1 MAPSHN
7 ESPALILDCFDH
19 GESDMIVTFFSKDKG
34 RLTGIAKGAKRSK
47 KRFVNKL
54 ELFSHLTISYTE
66 SQHRSLV
73 FIAEAELHAS
83 FLNLRSNIH
92 LYNTASVIREF
103 ILVAT
108 GEREGDERIFNLLLW
123 TLTSL
128 EEKRPHLPVLITFLL
143 LFFDY
148 IGYRPNLTEC
158 LVCNQALSTGTGY
171 HFSGMAGGIICRNCK
186 NKERQTL
193 IPLSLGTIKLL
204 NSLFDQPLAR
214 LHRLQFSAQTLKQS
228 LTMLQEYSRQL
239 LQRDINSWQ
248 AMHL

>member
-1 MAPSHN
+1 MAPSRN
-7 ESPALILDCFDH
+7 EAPALILDCFDH
-19 GESDMIVTFFSKDKG
+19 GESDLIVTFFSKDKG

-83 FLNLRSNIH
+83 FLNLRANIH

-108 GEREGDERIFNLLLW
+108 GEREGDERIFTLLLW
-123 TLTSL
+123 ALNSL
-128 EEKRPHLPVLITFLL
+128 EEKRSHQPLLVVFLL

-158 LVCNQALSTGTGY
+158 IVCNQTLSIGTGY
-171 HFSGMAGGIICRNCK
+171 HFSPMAGGIICINCH
-186 NKERQTL
+186 NKARQPL
-193 IPLSLGTIKLL
+193 VPLSLGTIKLL
-204 NSLFDQPLAR
+204 NSLFDQPLTR
-214 LHRLQFSAQTLKQS
+214 LHRLQFSGQTLNQS
-228 LTMLQEYSRQL
+228 LTMLQEYSRQP

-248 AMHL
+248 AVHL